1 MRLMPS
7 YNFTSVTGFT
17 YDSKYRLYIF
27 KNASSSTTLQTY
39 TIIFS
44 KEVRFIAIS
53 KIKRIRTQETRSQST
68 YINAQCKNS
77 RITRFLLI
85 LHPVFSAKLQDE
97 NVRYRNPSFMVFSFI
112 SKVFSSSLS
121 MRLTAAYENF
131 SPFLSVRITVPFIYI
146 CLQYKPGKFP
156 AFRADGLCPAYRDWL
171 QT

>member
-7 YNFTSVTGFT
+7 YSFTSVTGFT

-27 KNASSSTTLQTY
+27 KSASSSTTLQTY

-97 NVRYRNPSFMVFSFI
+97 NVRYKKPSFMTHSFSC
-112 SKVFSSSLS
+112 STSPESSLLS
-121 MRLTAAYENF
+121 GLTGFALRTAIGYNHNI
-131 SPFLSVRITVPFIYI
+131 S
-146 CLQYKPGKFP
+146 QK
-156 AFRADGLCPAYRDWL
+156 
-171 QT
+171 

>member
-1 MRLMPS
+1 MPS

-27 KNASSSTTLQTY
+27 KSASNSTTLQTY

-53 KIKRIRTQETRSQST
+53 RIKRIRTQETRSQST
-68 YINAQCKNS
+68 YIKAQCKNS

-97 NVRYRNPSFMVFSFI
+97 NVRYKKPSFMAHSL
-112 SKVFSSSLS
+112 SCSTSPESSLLS
-121 MRLTAAYENF
+121 GLTGFALRTAIGYNHNI
-131 SPFLSVRITVPFIYI
+131 S
-146 CLQYKPGKFP
+146 QK
-156 AFRADGLCPAYRDWL
+156 
-171 QT
+171 